1 MLKIV
6 KYLIVVVT
14 FSALTFTVVNAA
26 TQDNAYEIVLSDNF
40 GYIEQMVL
48 QSSRYTQPD
57 NITPAA
63 LQDYRDNYTLSF
75 TTDELAFLGYE
86 EILNDSKLRVYF
98 EQKSFSVVIENKET
112 GYFWSSRAEFQH
124 IEGTNETPL
133 FRNMMNSG
141 LWIESVRMLTN
152 GGAPININ
160 EKSLTTES
168 LYRIAGVAYPNDES
182 LIDLYPECPTGYASS
197 NVCSQVIIPE
207 RYNLSRVRVDRVS
220 TTTSAIVTKVNIFEY
235 GFSFNVELRLE
246 DGVFKSRVFSD
257 TIQESDP
264 KFKLTGIYLFPY
276 LGSTRKDKTP
286 GYFLIPDGVGALVR
300 INQMHGD
307 SFQSRFYG
315 SEFGYDS
322 YTTSQ
327 LTMPI
332 YGIVHEV
339 GGNGFYA
346 DITEGSEQGILYA
359 DLYGAN
365 TRYNYMRT
373 KYSVREL
380 YRRIINASG
389 GGSLTL
395 LDQFTQTDYAIDYHF
410 LGGSD
415 ASYVGIAKNYRDKL
429 RDAGVLKDMVEPS
442 TNIPIHLN
450 YLMADTE
457 NAFIGV
463 RRIRMTRIKD
473 VLDIYETLK
482 EAGVT
487 NQMVTLHGWS
497 KDGNGVGLA
506 RTNLN
511 ESKRTFEKL
520 ADTLAEDGNTVYLYN
535 DYVVASDS
543 KRVNYIN
550 DIARN
555 VSRLKMTYSN
565 RSFSGVE
572 SNIQLLYPEATA
584 KKLKA
589 DASFYDKLGYGAE
602 VGSIGNML
610 FSYYD
615 NKVFERG
622 DAMNYYQEALSNYD
636 HLILSS
642 PNSYLWQYMSGYTDM
657 AVTNGQFNFYT
668 DLVPVLPIVLSG
680 SVPMFTPFLNFNA
693 LGSER
698 LLMMID
704 FGINPRYILTE
715 ENTYKMRYTRSSNL
729 YTTAIK
735 DYETEIIDTYHY
747 INDALKHVVGA
758 MVVEREVLGLGIVKV
773 TYDNGVSIYINYSDQ
788 IFMNPDVI
796 LFGKSY
802 EVVL

>member
-1 MLKIV
+1 VLKIV

-207 RYNLSRVRVDRVS
+207 RYNQSRVRVDRVS

-506 RTNLN
+506 RTHLN

>member
-1 MLKIV
+1 
-6 KYLIVVVT
+6 
-14 FSALTFTVVNAA
+14 VVNAA
-26 TQDNAYEIVLSDNF
+26 TQDNAFEIVLSDNF

-57 NITPAA
+57 NVTPAA
-63 LQDYRDNYTLSF
+63 LQDYRNNYTLSF
-75 TTDELAFLGYE
+75 TPDELSFLGYE
-86 EILNDSKLRVYF
+86 EILNDAKLRVYF

-207 RYNLSRVRVDRVS
+207 RYNQSRVRVDRVS
-220 TTTSAIVTKVNIFEY
+220 TSTSAIVTKINIFEY

-286 GYFLIPDGVGALVR
+286 GYFMIPDGVGALVR

-322 YTTSQ
+322 YTSSQ

-339 GGNGFYA
+339 GGNGYYA
-346 DITEGSEQGILYA
+346 NITEGSEQGILYA

-395 LDQFTQTDYAIDYHF
+395 LDQFTQTDYAVDYHF

-442 TNIPIHLN
+442 TSIPIHLN

-482 EAGVT
+482 AAGVT

-497 KDGNGVGLA
+497 DDGNGVGLA
-506 RTNLN
+506 RTRLN
-511 ESKRTFEKL
+511 ESKRSFEKL
-520 ADTLAEDGNTVYLYN
+520 SDTLAEDGNSVYLYN

-589 DASFYDKLGYGAE
+589 DASFYEKLGYGAE

-636 HLILSS
+636 NLLLSS

-729 YTTAIK
+729 YTTAIS

-747 INDALKHVVGA
+747 INDALKYVVGA
-758 MVVEREVLGLGIVKV
+758 MVVEREVLGLGIIKV
-773 TYDNGVSIYINYSDQ
+773 TYDNNVSIYINYSDQ
-788 IFMNPDVI
+788 IFMNSDVI